1 VRSTA
6 DPRVEVFAV
15 EPSAAQLVVRS
26 RYDGDHAVS
35 VGTRT
40 ALASVRDGVGAAVVD
55 RLEVDTAYTVAI
67 DGRPAA
73 TLRTLPAPPGR
84 FLGRFATV
92 SDLHVGETGFGRAPR
107 LHLSTDAADAHPV
120 VCLRAALTEL
130 RDWGAEA
137 VVVKGDLTHDSRAA
151 EYDLAGRLLASC
163 GLPLWVIPGN
173 HDGGNH
179 RHDDGGV
186 HLARHQIVLHE
197 DTIAVELAG
206 LQVVLANTVH
216 PGREHGFAPLD
227 DTHLFELLGRGLP
240 TLLVLHHQLMT
251 TPFPYYLPPGIYG
264 PAANRLLERIVAANP
279 ATMVTTGHTHR
290 HRRRRHGPVVI
301 SEVGSTKDHPGTWG
315 GYLVYEGGIVQTVR
329 RIMDAEALAW
339 TERTRRSALGAWGRW
354 SPGRLTDR
362 CFTHAWPAGA
372 GG

>member
-1 VRSTA
+1 MTSAA

-26 RYDGDHAVS
+26 EHDGDNAVS
-35 VGTRT
+35 VGSRS
-40 ALASVRDGVGAAVVD
+40 ALVSVHDGVGAVVLDGLEEDTSYAV
-55 RLEVDTAYTVAI
+55 TI
-67 DGRPAA
+67 NGRPAT

-92 SDLHVGETGFGRAPR
+92 SDMHIGETGFGRAPR
-107 LHLSTDAADAHPV
+107 LHLSADAASAHPV
-120 VCLRAALTEL
+120 VCLRAALAEL
-130 RDWGAEA
+130 VAWGAEGL
-137 VVVKGDLTHDSRAA
+137 VVKGDLTHDSRAA
-151 EYDLAGRLLASC
+151 EYDLAGELLAAC
-163 GLPLWVIPGN
+163 GLPLWAIPGN

-179 RHDDGGV
+179 RHDDGSV

-197 DTIAVELAG
+197 QTTAADLAG

-216 PGREHGFAPLD
+216 PGREHGFAPID
-227 DTHLFELLGRGLP
+227 DARLFELLGQGRP

-264 PAANRLLERIVAANP
+264 PAAKRLLDRIAATNP

-290 HRRRRHGPVVI
+290 HRRRRHGPVMI
-301 SEVGSTKDHPGTWG
+301 SEVGSTKDHPGTWA

-329 RIMDAEALAW
+329 RIMEPEALAW
-339 TERTRRSALGAWGRW
+339 TEDTRRSALGAWGRW

-362 CFTHAWPAGA
+362 CFTHRWPTG
-372 GG
+372 